1 MRSVLFLSVVGG
13 CGCVVQG
20 PFRISKTSLHHRNS
34 TETKQRY
41 HRLLRILLFVTNSVR
56 SQARFQRFRRLIE
69 TMLTIY
75 IKRRSY
81 FQVNFLF
88 WSPPWEVVRLQWSDR
103 RLFRAMVASEI
114 EKREEQAEQARGRSK
129 CNQRQLL
136 VYHKHQDDGF
146 INGKFSTSFK
156 TITPAL
162 DLDNGNEVRAE
173 LEGDILYDRSLVDS
187 EADTWMIDFSEKS
200 ESQ

>member
-1 MRSVLFLSVVGG
+1 M
-13 CGCVVQG
+13 QG
-20 PFRISKTSLHHRNS
+20 PFRISKPSLHHRTF
-34 TETKQRY
+34 TETKQRH

-75 IKRRSY
+75 IKRRSS

-114 EKREEQAEQARGRSK
+114 ERREEQAEQAWGHSK
-129 CNQRQLL
+129 CNQRRLL

-173 LEGDILYDRSLVDS
+173 LEGDTLYDRSLVDS

>member
-20 PFRISKTSLHHRNS
+20 PFRISKPSLHHRTF
-34 TETKQRY
+34 TETKQRH
-41 HRLLRILLFVTNSVR
+41 HRLLRILLFVTNSVHSLPEIPQIDR
-56 SQARFQRFRRLIE
+56 D
-69 TMLTIY
+69 MLTIY
-75 IKRRSY
+75 IKRRSS
-81 FQVNFLF
+81 FQLNFLF

-103 RLFRAMVASEI
+103 RLFRAMVAREI
-114 EKREEQAEQARGRSK
+114 EKREEQTEQAWCHSK
-129 CNQRQLL
+129 CIQRRLL
-136 VYHKHQDDGF
+136 VWHKHQDDGF

-173 LEGDILYDRSLVDS
+173 LEGDTLYDRSLVDS

-200 ESQ
+200 GSQ